1 MKSEHVIVVGAGI
14 GGLAAALALSARGV
28 RVTVIDRAAHPGGK
42 LRQVDGIDAGPTVF
56 TMKWVFDALFSEAGE
71 QLEQHLELEPLTLLA
86 RHAWRAG
93 GTLDLFSDV
102 ARTADAIGAFAGAA
116 DAKGYRAF
124 VARSAE
130 IYRTLSA
137 PYITS
142 ERPSVVDLMRRVG
155 FANLGALR
163 RTMPFST
170 LWNALGEFFHD
181 PRLRQLFA
189 RYATY
194 VGSSPLLAPATLM
207 LVSHVEQ
214 EGVWRLRGG
223 MHQLARVLQT
233 LGEARGA
240 TYRFSTPVSRLLTA
254 RGRVTGVALESGEQ
268 LAADSVIF
276 NGDVSA
282 LANGLL
288 GSDAATGLRAT
299 SRQARSLS
307 ALTWCV
313 RARTQGFGLQHHN
326 VFFAE
331 DYREEFEA
339 LFQRREVPRSPTVYV
354 CAQDR
359 ASEAGPAPTG
369 LERLLVLINAPPDG
383 DRTDW
388 GSSELAAH
396 RERAHQLLLACG
408 LELKDDQAPVAT
420 SPARFEQLFPAT
432 GGALYG
438 QANHG
443 SMGSFERQGTRGG
456 LPGLYLAGGSVHP
469 GAGVPMAAI
478 SGQLCAARVIADD
491 FGRRPGKEEITRGAR
506 VRRGA

>member
-1 MKSEHVIVVGAGI
+1 MKNEHVIVVGAGI
-14 GGLAAALALSARGV
+14 GGLAAALALSTRGV
-28 RVTVIDRAAHPGGK
+28 RVTVIDRAGHPGGK

-86 RHAWRAG
+86 RHAWCAG

-102 ARTADAIGAFAGAA
+102 ARTADAIGTFAGAA
-116 DAKGYRAF
+116 EAKGYRAF

-130 IYRTLSA
+130 IYRTLTA
-137 PYITS
+137 PYITA
-142 ERPSVVDLMRRVG
+142 ERPSSVVDLMRRVG
-155 FANLGALR
+155 LSNLGALR

-170 LWNALGEFFHD
+170 LWDALGEFFHD

-194 VGSSPLLAPATLM
+194 VGSSPLQAPATLM

-214 EGVWRLRGG
+214 DGVWRLRGG
-223 MHQLARVLQT
+223 MHELARALQR
-233 LGEARGA
+233 LSEARGA
-240 TYRFSTPVSRLLTA
+240 TYRFSTKVSRLLVTN
-254 RGRVTGVALESGEQ
+254 GRVTGAALENGEA
-268 LAADSVIF
+268 LAADSVVF

-282 LANGLL
+282 LASGLL
-288 GSDAATGLRAT
+288 GPEATTGLKP
-299 SRQARSLS
+299 SPRQGRSLS

-313 RARTQGFGLQHHN
+313 RARTQGFALQHHN

-331 DYREEFEA
+331 DSREEFEA
-339 LFQRREVPRSPTVYV
+339 LFRRREVPRAPTVSV

-359 ASEAGPAPTG
+359 VREAGPSPTG
-369 LERLLVLINAPPDG
+369 LERLLVLINAPADG
-383 DRTDW
+383 DRTGWDAAAI
-388 GSSELAAH
+388 AAH
-396 RERAHQLLLACG
+396 RERAHELLLRCG
-408 LELKDDQAPVAT
+408 LELKDEAASVAT
-420 SPARFEQLFPAT
+420 APTDFEQLFPAT

-443 SMGSFERQGTRGG
+443 SMGSFERQGARGG
-456 LPGLYLAGGSVHP
+456 LPGLFLAGGSVHP

-491 FGRRPGKEEITRGAR
+491 FGRRPGTGELTLGALKRG
-506 VRRGA
+506 V